1 MKVKSNSNVKTNIIS
16 AYVPTL
22 ETTLKNPETI
32 HHFYEKLSTIIKTF
46 KTREAV
52 VIGGDFNA
60 KTKLKF
66 NNYPTNIIG
75 KYVKSEIIINSIKMK

>member
-1 MKVKSNSNVKTNIIS
+1 MKVKSNSNVETNITS

-32 HHFYEKLSTIIKTF
+32 HHFYEKLPSIIKTF

-52 VIGGDFNA
+52 VTA
-60 KTKLKF
+60 KTKSKF

-75 KYVKSEIIINSIKMK
+75 KYAKSEININSVKMK